1 MTRPPGNEILL
12 NNPDIDSIL
21 IYDPKSIQRN
31 FKAKISFIRK
41 LRTEKYDLAIVLRN
55 SSDCNLMAY
64 LSNARYRVGR
74 KKGGKAFSFTLTHG
88 INIIDPKGTKHEVDR
103 NLDIVRLVSAD
114 VADHRLILRLSDE
127 EKYYAEEVIV
137 KKYKVPIYTNKRFC
151 LVGIHPG
158 GSSYDKLW
166 QTEKF
171 AEIANRLI
179 KNFNSCIM
187 LFNGPGEEKLAEEI
201 ENLMEIPPIRMYNM
215 GLRKM
220 AALIERC
227 SLFVCNDSGPM
238 HIAAALNVPTV
249 AIFGSTDHVR
259 WRPYSDRAVIVRR
272 DMECWPCSAHKCKR
286 DFECTKLLPVDDV
299 WKAINGIDGL

>member
-1 MTRPPGNEILL
+1 M

-21 IYDPKSIQRN
+21 VYDSKNIQRSLR
-31 FKAKISFIRK
+31 AKISFFRRLK
-41 LRTEKYDLAIVLRN
+41 AEQYDLAIVLHN
-55 SSDCNLMAY
+55 SSACNLMAY
-64 LSNARYRVGR
+64 LSNARYRVGH
-74 KKGGKAFSFTLTHG
+74 KKGGKAFSFILTHG
-88 INIIDPKGTKHEVDR
+88 INIHDPKGTKHEIDR
-103 NLDIVRLVSAD
+103 NLDIVRSVGAD
-114 VADHRLILRLSDE
+114 VLDRKLILKLSDE
-127 EKYYAEEVIV
+127 EKSYAEEIIF
-137 KKYKVPIYTNKRFC
+137 KKYKISTSTDRRFC

-166 QTEKF
+166 PAEKF

-187 LFNGPGEEKLAEEI
+187 LFNGPDEEKLAEEI
-201 ENLMEIPPIRMYNM
+201 DKLMKIPPIRMHNI

-227 SLFVCNDSGPM
+227 SLFICNDSGPM

-259 WRPYSDRAVIVRR
+259 WQPSSDKAVIVRR

-286 DFECTKLLPVDDV
+286 NFECTKLLPVDDV
-299 WKAINGIDGL
+299 WKAINGIDSL